1 MAIPLMK
8 YDVSFCRCVVLPH
21 IGSATLETRLG
32 MATLAAKNLLGGIF
46 GGGMPA
52 ELELKSKL

>member
-1 MAIPLMK
+1 MK